1 MPIAPVRPLSL
12 ALLFFALLGCS
23 LLVFGISYL
32 LLSPKT
38 KDPRV
43 EEYNTRVDLWK
54 SKYRQRMSKYRFNVT
69 VLDIQR
75 SKNFPFLPKHEQM
88 FEMIQ
93 DETPDKLYKEYFYS
107 LHKYEALKYTLDQ
120 DKLLGSVPLSINFTQ
135 TIDIT
140 ITYEYTG
147 DMTLGNH
154 EKSDGET
161 LSSLLTTTKT
171 TKRKSLQVPKREE
184 PLLAPR
190 VVVQQYRPDLK
201 RVVEEEMDW
210 PIELMKDDSVGA
222 ESYVSQG
229 RSNSQERGAVINY
242 PIFIKLRYR
251 DTDCQYGFLEGNQ
264 CYLVYKLQSLCF
276 KVNEVSPGELA
287 LDDEYGGYGCAP
299 TDKYFRTVFTH
310 NWVAAKYMF
319 LNVRNTSTIHNE
331 TTDFNELTALVR
343 SVRDPLVYAEFIT
356 NGTLNF
362 NGFFGPGSGL
372 YISTTR
378 GFISF
383 GSIGIGAFIAFPALI
398 CFGFVCMRPK
408 KVEEKKRLIK
418 ANDGNRRGAV
428 NWESYLFPK
437 SSFSSDDT

>member
-1 MPIAPVRPLSL
+1 MKPYVQLELTSHDEKNECMKLKRDIFVLVFL
-12 ALLFFALLGCS
+12 IVVCS
-23 LLVFGISYL
+23 LMCY
-32 LLSPKT
+32 
-38 KDPRV
+38 
-43 EEYNTRVDLWK
+43 
-54 SKYRQRMSKYRFNVT
+54 Q
-69 VLDIQR
+69 
-75 SKNFPFLPKHEQM
+75 
-88 FEMIQ
+88 
-93 DETPDKLYKEYFYS
+93 PDKLYKEYFYS

-264 CYLVYKLQSLCF
+264 CYLVY
-276 KVNEVSPGELA
+276 VSTQT
-287 LDDEYGGYGCAP
+287 CI
-299 TDKYFRTVFTH
+299 
-310 NWVAAKYMF
+310 M
-319 LNVRNTSTIHNE
+319 
-331 TTDFNELTALVR
+331 
-343 SVRDPLVYAEFIT
+343 
-356 NGTLNF
+356 
-362 NGFFGPGSGL
+362 
-372 YISTTR
+372 
-378 GFISF
+378 
-383 GSIGIGAFIAFPALI
+383 
-398 CFGFVCMRPK
+398 
-408 KVEEKKRLIK
+408 
-418 ANDGNRRGAV
+418 
-428 NWESYLFPK
+428 
-437 SSFSSDDT
+437 